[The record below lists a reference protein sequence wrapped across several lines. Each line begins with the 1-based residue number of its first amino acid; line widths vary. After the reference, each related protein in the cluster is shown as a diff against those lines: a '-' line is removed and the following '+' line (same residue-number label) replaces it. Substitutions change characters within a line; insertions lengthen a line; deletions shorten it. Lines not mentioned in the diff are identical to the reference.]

1 MRTAPPS
8 AQPDA
13 VAWNARGVV
22 GERCPSIIAPDAAAC
37 SVAAAVRSRSS
48 RVIALGIAIAVMSS
62 IDLYLTL
69 LYLTHT
75 GMPEANPLA
84 RAMIA
89 YQSPLVL
96 AVWKTLTV
104 ALCVGI
110 LYLIRHKRSAEVGA
124 WAGAC
129 VLGLLMSHWARY
141 ASELEEMKPHMAPIA
156 AQIDDTWVHI
166 HTDTSPIIP

>member
-1 MRTAPPS
+1 MDPALRQPALTAPTGRR
-8 AQPDA
+8 
-13 VAWNARGVV
+13 RGF
-22 GERCPSIIAPDAAAC
+22 G
-37 SVAAAVRSRSS
+37 SVLSS
-48 RVIALGIAIAVMSS
+48 RPSRVVLLGSVIAAMSS

-69 LYLTHT
+69 LYLTHS

-96 AVWKTLTV
+96 VLWKTLTV
-104 ALCVGI
+104 TLCVGI
-110 LYLIRHKRSAEVGA
+110 LFLIRHKRSAEFGA

-129 VLGLLMSHWARY
+129 VLALLMSHWSRY
-141 ASELEEMKPHMAPIA
+141 ITELADIKPQMAPIA

-166 HTDTSPIIP
+166 RTDTSPIIP

>member
-1 MRTAPPS
+1 MQPATPRT
-8 AQPDA
+8 D
-13 VAWNARGVV
+13 
-22 GERCPSIIAPDAAAC
+22 PDAAALTAPNPIL
-37 SVAAAVRSRSS
+37 AANGGEPGGVDRTRGLAGAVRSRSF
-48 RVIALGIAIAVMSS
+48 RVVALGIAIAVMSS

-84 RAMIA
+84 RIMIA

-96 AVWKTLTV
+96 TLWKTLTV
-104 ALCVGI
+104 VMCVGI
-110 LYLIRHKRSAEVGA
+110 LYLIRHKRSAEFGA

-129 VLGLLMSHWARY
+129 VLALLMSHWAQY
-141 ASELEEMKPHMAPIA
+141 ASELAEMKPHMAPIA

-166 HTDTSPIIP
+166 HTDSSPVIP